1 MLSSITAGI
10 LKITGAAGIIGGF
23 EKVDCL
29 LALGWDSLF
38 VLVLS
43 IELNRTRA
51 RARARTRHARF
62 EYEHEYD

>member
-10 LKITGAAGIIGGF
+10 LKITGAAGIIGRF

-51 RARARTRHARF
+51 RTRHARF
-62 EYEHEYD
+62 EYEYEHEYD